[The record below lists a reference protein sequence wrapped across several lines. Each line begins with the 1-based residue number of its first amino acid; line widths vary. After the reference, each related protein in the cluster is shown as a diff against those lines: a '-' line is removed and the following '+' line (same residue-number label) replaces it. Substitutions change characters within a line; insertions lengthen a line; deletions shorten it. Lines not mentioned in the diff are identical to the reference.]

1 MAIQHPTQIIKSQ
14 DTIVYVGGLAT
25 ASRPVI
31 NPAASGVLTRP
42 SSGVPTNMYY
52 LGGVTNASVSI
63 NDGEQEYYLLGNG
76 GFADSVKTTTR
87 AQASI
92 TSYFQKDLDSA
103 GLDNTNYDEAMDL
116 ILRGRSEKDFE
127 LYVEI
132 FKHNGGVT
140 YDLTCFAAC
149 VMNYSESYPAD
160 NLVEVTFDLMSRG
173 AVGVGRVASI
183 SGAIIPGINGAPNA

>member
-14 DTIVYVGGLAT
+14 DTIVYVGALSGAT
-25 ASRPVI
+25 RPVI
-31 NPAASGVLTRP
+31 TLASGGTLTRP
-42 SSGVPTNMYY
+42 SSGVPSNMYY
-52 LGGVTNASVSI
+52 LGGVTNASVAI

-76 GFADSVKTTTR
+76 GFADSVKVTTR

-92 TSYFQKDLDSA
+92 TSYFQKDLDGSSI
-103 GLDNTNYDEAMDL
+103 DNTAYDEAMDVV
-116 ILRGRSEKDFE
+116 LRGRSEKDLE

-132 FKHNGGVT
+132 FKHNGGTT
-140 YDLTCFAAC
+140 YDLTCFAAS

-173 AVGVGRVASI
+173 AVGVGRADI
-183 SGAIIPGINGAPNA
+183 SGAIVPGIGGDANS

>member
-14 DTIVYVGGLAT
+14 DTIIRVGALTG

-31 NPAASGVLTRP
+31 TPATGGALTMP
-42 SSGVPTNMYY
+42 SSGVPTGMKF

-63 NDGEQEYYLLGNG
+63 NDGEQEYYILGGG
-76 GFADSVKTTTR
+76 GFADSVKVTTR

-92 TSYFQKDLDSA
+92 TSYFQKDLDGS
-103 GLDNTNYDEAMDL
+103 GIDDTGYDEAMDIVL
-116 ILRGRSEKDFE
+116 QGRNDRDFE
-127 LYVEI
+127 LYTEI
-132 FKHNGGVT
+132 YKHNGGTT
-140 YDLTCFAAC
+140 YDVTCFAAA

-173 AVGVGRVASI
+173 AVGVGRATV
-183 SGAIIPGINGAPNA
+183 SGTIIPGVNGDPNA

>member
-14 DTIVYVGGLAT
+14 DTIIKVGALT
-25 ASRPVI
+25 APSRPTITTAV
-31 NPAASGVLTRP
+31 AGELTM
-42 SSGVPTNMYY
+42 PTGTIPTMYF

-76 GFADSVKTTTR
+76 GFADSVKVTTR

-92 TSYFQKDLDSA
+92 TSYFQKDLDGS
-103 GLDNTNYDEAMDL
+103 GLDETGYDEAMDVV
-116 ILRGRSEKDFE
+116 LRGRNDRDFE
-127 LYVEI
+127 LYTEI
-132 FKHNGGVT
+132 YKHNGGTT
-140 YDLTCFAAC
+140 YDVTVFAAS

-173 AVGVGRVASI
+173 PVGVGRATVP
-183 SGAIIPGINGAPNA
+183 GTIIPGIAGDPNE

>member
-14 DTIVYVGGLAT
+14 DTIVYVGALSGAT
-25 ASRPVI
+25 RPVI
-31 NPAASGVLTRP
+31 TLASGGTLTRP
-42 SSGVPTNMYY
+42 TSGVPGNMYY
-52 LGGVTNASVSI
+52 LGGVTNASVAI

-76 GFADSVKTTTR
+76 GFADSVKVTTR

-92 TSYFQKDLDSA
+92 TSYFQKDLDGTSIDETA
-103 GLDNTNYDEAMDL
+103 YDEAMDVV
-116 ILRGRSEKDFE
+116 LRGRSEKDLE

-132 FKHNGGVT
+132 FKHNGGTT
-140 YDLTCFAAC
+140 YDLTCFAAS

-173 AVGVGRVASI
+173 AVGVGRADI
-183 SGAIIPGINGAPNA
+183 SGAIVPGVGGDANS

>member
-14 DTIVYVGGLAT
+14 DTIIKVGALTTPTRPTITLANAGALT
-25 ASRPVI
+25 M
-31 NPAASGVLTRP
+31 PAA
-42 SSGVPTNMYY
+42 GVPTNMFF

-76 GFADSVKTTTR
+76 GFADSVKVTTR

-92 TSYFQKDLDSA
+92 TSYFQKDLDGS
-103 GLDNTNYDEAMDL
+103 GLDETAYDEAMD
-116 ILRGRSEKDFE
+116 IVLRGRNDRDFE
-127 LYVEI
+127 LYTEI
-132 FKHNGGVT
+132 YKHNGATT
-140 YDLTCFAAC
+140 YDVTLFAAS

-173 AVGVGRVASI
+173 PVGVGRATI
-183 SGAIIPGINGAPNA
+183 TGPIIPGIAGDPNE

>member
-14 DTIVYVGGLAT
+14 DTIIKVGALT
-25 ASRPVI
+25 TPSRPTITTAV
-31 NPAASGVLTRP
+31 AGALTM
-42 SSGVPTNMYY
+42 PTGTLPTMFF

-76 GFADSVKTTTR
+76 GFADSVKVTTR

-92 TSYFQKDLDSA
+92 TSYFQKDLDGS
-103 GLDNTNYDEAMDL
+103 GLDETGYDEAMDVV
-116 ILRGRSEKDFE
+116 LRGRNDRDFE
-127 LYVEI
+127 LYTEI
-132 FKHNGGVT
+132 YKHNGGTT
-140 YDLTCFAAC
+140 YDVTVFAAS

-173 AVGVGRVASI
+173 AVGVGRATV
-183 SGAIIPGINGAPNA
+183 SGTIIPGIGGDPNE

>member
-14 DTIVYVGGLAT
+14 DTIVYVGALSGVT
-25 ASRPVI
+25 RPVI
-31 NPAASGVLTRP
+31 TLASGGTLTRP
-42 SSGVPTNMYY
+42 SSGVPSDMYF
-52 LGGVTNASVSI
+52 LGGVTNASVAI

-76 GFADSVKTTTR
+76 GFADSVKVTTR

-92 TSYFQKDLDSA
+92 TSYFQKDLDTG
-103 GLDNTNYDEAMDL
+103 GLDETAYDEAMDVV
-116 ILRGRSEKDFE
+116 LRGRSEKDLE

-132 FKHNGGVT
+132 FKHNGGTT
-140 YDLTCFAAC
+140 YDLTCFAAS

-173 AVGVGRVASI
+173 AVGVGRASI
-183 SGAIIPGINGAPNA
+183 SGDLIPGINGTPNS

>member
-14 DTIVYVGGLAT
+14 DTIIRVGALSGTTRPEITPAT
-25 ASRPVI
+25 AG
-31 NPAASGVLTRP
+31 ALTMP
-42 SSGVPTNMYY
+42 STGLPSNIYF

-63 NDGEQEYYLLGNG
+63 NDGEQEYYILGGG

-92 TSYFQKDLDSA
+92 TSYFQKDLDGG
-103 GLDNTNYDEAMDL
+103 GLDETAYDEAMDVV
-116 ILRGRSEKDFE
+116 LRGRNDRDFE
-127 LYVEI
+127 LYTEI
-132 FKHNGGVT
+132 YKHNGGTT
-140 YDLTCFAAC
+140 YDVTCFVAT

-173 AVGVGRVASI
+173 AIGVGRATVT
-183 SGAIIPGINGAPNA
+183 GTIIPGVNGDPNS

>member
-14 DTIVYVGGLAT
+14 DTIIYVGALAAAT
-25 ASRPVI
+25 RPTIALAS
-31 NPAASGVLTRP
+31 SGTLTRP
-42 SSGVPTNMYY
+42 TTGVPTNMYF

-87 AQASI
+87 AQASV
-92 TSYFQKDLDSA
+92 TSYFQKDLDGTSI
-103 GLDNTNYDEAMDL
+103 DNTAYDEAMDL
-116 ILRGRSEKDFE
+116 ILRGRSEKDLE

-132 FKHNGGVT
+132 FKHNGGTT
-140 YDLTCFAAC
+140 YDLTCFAGC

-183 SGAIIPGINGAPNA
+183 TGDIIPGIGGDPNS

>member
-14 DTIVYVGGLAT
+14 DTIVYVGALSGAT
-25 ASRPVI
+25 RPVI
-31 NPAASGVLTRP
+31 TLASGGTLTRP
-42 SSGVPTNMYY
+42 TSGVPGNMYY
-52 LGGVTNASVSI
+52 LGGVTNASVAI

-76 GFADSVKTTTR
+76 GFADSVKVTTR

-92 TSYFQKDLDSA
+92 TSYFQKDLDGTSIDETA
-103 GLDNTNYDEAMDL
+103 YDEAMDVV
-116 ILRGRSEKDFE
+116 LRGRSEKDLE

-132 FKHNGGVT
+132 FKHNGGTT
-140 YDLTCFAAC
+140 YDLTCFAAS

-173 AVGVGRVASI
+173 AVGVGRADI
-183 SGAIIPGINGAPNA
+183 SGAIVPGIGGTPNA

>member
-14 DTIVYVGGLAT
+14 DTIVYVGALSGAT
-25 ASRPVI
+25 RPVI
-31 NPAASGVLTRP
+31 TLASGGTLTRP
-42 SSGVPTNMYY
+42 SSGVPSNMYY
-52 LGGVTNASVSI
+52 LGGVTNASVAI

-76 GFADSVKTTTR
+76 GFADSVKVTTR

-92 TSYFQKDLDSA
+92 TSYFQKDLDGSSI
-103 GLDNTNYDEAMDL
+103 DNTAYDEAMDVV
-116 ILRGRSEKDFE
+116 LRGRSEKDLE

-132 FKHNGGVT
+132 FKYNGGTT
-140 YDLTCFAAC
+140 YDLTCFAAS

-173 AVGVGRVASI
+173 AVGVGRADI
-183 SGAIIPGINGAPNA
+183 SGAIVPGIGGDANS

>member
-14 DTIVYVGGLAT
+14 DTIIYVGALSTATRPIITLASNG
-25 ASRPVI
+25 A
-31 NPAASGVLTRP
+31 LTRP
-42 SSGVPTNMYY
+42 SSGIPSDMYF

-87 AQASI
+87 AQASV
-92 TSYFQKDLDSA
+92 TSYFQKDLDSTSIDDTA
-103 GLDNTNYDEAMDL
+103 YDEALDVV
-116 ILRGRSEKDFE
+116 LRGRSEKDLE

-132 FKHNGGVT
+132 FKHNGGTT
-140 YDLTCFAAC
+140 YDLTCFAGS

-173 AVGVGRVASI
+173 AVGVGRTTV
-183 SGAIIPGINGAPNA
+183 SGTIVPGIGGDPNS

>member
-14 DTIVYVGGLAT
+14 DTIIKVGALT
-25 ASRPVI
+25 APNRPTITTAV
-31 NPAASGVLTRP
+31 AGALTM
-42 SSGVPTNMYY
+42 PTGTIPTMYF

-76 GFADSVKTTTR
+76 GFADSVKVTTR

-92 TSYFQKDLDSA
+92 TSYFQKDLDSS
-103 GLDNTNYDEAMDL
+103 GLDETAYDEAMD
-116 ILRGRSEKDFE
+116 IVLRGRNDRDFE
-127 LYVEI
+127 LYTEI
-132 FKHNGGVT
+132 YKHNGATT
-140 YDLTCFAAC
+140 YDVTLFAAS

-173 AVGVGRVASI
+173 PVGVGRATI
-183 SGAIIPGINGAPNA
+183 TGPIIPGIGGDPNE

>member
-14 DTIVYVGGLAT
+14 DTIIKVGALT
-25 ASRPVI
+25 APSRPTITTAV
-31 NPAASGVLTRP
+31 AGALTM
-42 SSGVPTNMYY
+42 PTGTLPTMFF

-76 GFADSVKTTTR
+76 GFADSVKVTTR

-92 TSYFQKDLDSA
+92 TSYFQKDLDGA
-103 GLDNTNYDEAMDL
+103 GLDVTAYDEAMD
-116 ILRGRSEKDFE
+116 IVLRGRNDRDFE
-127 LYVEI
+127 LYTEI
-132 FKHNGGVT
+132 YKHNGATT
-140 YDLTCFAAC
+140 YDVTVFAAS

-173 AVGVGRVASI
+173 AVGVGRATV
-183 SGAIIPGINGAPNA
+183 SGTIIPGIGGDPNE

>member
-1 MAIQHPTQIIKSQ
+1 MAIQHPSQIIKSQ
-14 DTIVYVGGLAT
+14 DTIIYVGALSGATRPIITLASNG
-25 ASRPVI
+25 AF
-31 NPAASGVLTRP
+31 TRP
-42 SSGVPTNMYY
+42 SSGIPSDMYF

-87 AQASI
+87 AQASV
-92 TSYFQKDLDSA
+92 TSYFQKDLDGTSI
-103 GLDNTNYDEAMDL
+103 DNTAYDEAMDL
-116 ILRGRSEKDFE
+116 ILRGRSEKDLE

-132 FKHNGGVT
+132 FKHNGGTT
-140 YDLTCFAAC
+140 YDLTCFAGS

-183 SGAIIPGINGAPNA
+183 TGDIIPGIGGDPNS